1 MDIRLKF
8 KITLAN
14 NEGETE
20 QDIVVPAIND
30 PQAPFET
37 QQIMLMQKMF
47 SQYAQV
53 GLIRQVEPKKF
64 LLMCPSQIAF
74 VECEL
79 PSILVANPTDVPP
92 APKVTLE

>member
-1 MDIRLKF
+1 MDIRLDF
-8 KITLAN
+8 KITMVN
-14 NEGETE
+14 GEDTE
-20 QDIVVPAIND
+20 QSITVPGISD
-30 PQAPFET
+30 PQVPFES

-64 LLMCPSQIAF
+64 LLLCPSQLAF
-74 VECEL
+74 IECEI
-79 PSILVANPTDVPP
+79 PSIIIANPTDVPP